1 MKQRL
6 SLPKRIPHG
15 WVHFFLMAIV
25 SFSLAV
31 GGFVTLLNGF
41 QVKTAQR
48 TSFSASLSADA
59 ANFVTHSRPQLNPL
73 PPAQEVWNCEVVVV
87 GGSLGGVAAAFHAM
101 QSGAVTCLI
110 ELTPWLG
117 GQISSQGVSAL
128 DESQTMLVEQRF
140 SQSWS
145 NFKQLIQSQK
155 VRLPAWE
162 NLSPNAQVADLNSCW
177 VGRLCFPPEAGAT
190 AAQQLLQSAKVKAV
204 GSQWG
209 TAIAFKGAE
218 FDATGQE
225 ITAIHA
231 VRRVPRRSDQSRES
245 AQSRESTQSKGRLS
259 QEIASW
265 YSWSA
270 DAEFEK
276 IPLRLEAPP
285 GKRLMV
291 VDATDTGELIGWA
304 GIPHRLGSEA
314 KATSGEAHAAER
326 DNPDCTQAFTFPF
339 VLALHDDR
347 GKGLAALTQFKPE
360 FPLQEHLLSYSLDR
374 TPMFAGQSLFNYR
387 RIVSTTRNDPFR
399 SAPSMGD
406 MTAIN
411 WTQGNDWNLMNY
423 PLILNHKALNAAGQ
437 QRNWLGGLSVIA
449 LKHSEEHALLFARWL
464 LQQANLQQANLQQA
478 NLPLA
483 YLSGADTPMGTASGL
498 SMTPYIRE
506 GRRIMGRQAYGQPAF
521 MIREADLRL
530 DLPNGRDFSETAI
543 AIAHYDVD
551 MHGCRYRNWQP
562 SGEATSANASELEIR
577 PLQIPLESLIPQGV
591 NNLLIGGKSLAV
603 SHIVNAVTRTHYSE
617 WSIGAAAG
625 ATSGW
630 LMTTAPDK
638 MSASDII
645 SKKLMPN
652 LQQYLIDQGLKVS
665 W

>member
-6 SLPKRIPHG
+6 ALRQRPRR
-15 WVHFFLMAIV
+15 WVRFLLIAIV
-25 SFSLAV
+25 SLSFV
-31 GGFVTLLNGF
+31 TGGFVALMTGF
-41 QVKTAQR
+41 QSQIVQTP
-48 TSFSASLSADA
+48 SFLAPQSEQDT
-59 ANFVTHSRPQLNPL
+59 THLVSNGRPHLNPL

-128 DESQTMLVEQRF
+128 DESRTMTTEHRF

-145 NFKQLIQSQK
+145 DFKQLIQSQK
-155 VRLPAWE
+155 VRLPAWG
-162 NLSPNAQVADLNSCW
+162 NISPETEVADLNSCW

-190 AAQQLLQSAKVKAV
+190 AAEALLQSAKAKAKGKAG
-204 GSQWG
+204 GSRWG

-218 FDATGQE
+218 FDAAGQE
-225 ITAIHA
+225 ITALYA
-231 VRRVPRRSDQSRES
+231 VRRVSRHTDP
-245 AQSRESTQSKGRLS
+245 AQNVQPKGRLS
-259 QEIASW
+259 QELANW

-270 DAEFEK
+270 DATFEK
-276 IPLRLEAPP
+276 IPLRLEAPA

-291 VDATDTGELIGWA
+291 IDATDTGELIGWA

-314 KATSGEAHAAER
+314 KATSGEANAAER

-339 VLALHDDR
+339 VLAMHNDR
-347 GKGLAALTQFKPE
+347 GKSLSALAQFKPE
-360 FPLQEHLLSYSLDR
+360 FPLQEHLRAYSLQE
-374 TPMFAGQSLFNYR
+374 TPMFTGRSLFNYR

-399 SAPSMGD
+399 SEPSLGD

-411 WTQGNDWNLMNY
+411 WTQGNDWNLINY
-423 PLILNHKALNAAGQ
+423 PLILNHTEVKATGQ

-449 LKHSEEHALLFARWL
+449 LKHAEEHALLFARWL
-464 LQQANLQQANLQQA
+464 LERAE
-478 NLPLA
+478 LPLT
-483 YLSGADTPMGTASGL
+483 YLSGTDTPMGTASGL

-530 DLPNGRDFSETAI
+530 DLPGGRDFSETAI
-543 AIAHYDVD
+543 ALTHYDVD

-562 SGEATSANASELEIR
+562 SGEASSADASELKIR
-577 PLQIPLESLIPQGV
+577 PVQTPLESLIPQGV
-591 NNLLIGGKSLAV
+591 NNLLIGGKGIAV

-630 LMTTAPDK
+630 LMTEAPDAI
-638 MSASDII
+638 SAADIV
-645 SKKLMPN
+645 SRKLMPD
-652 LQQYLIDQGLKVS
+652 LQQYLINQGLQLS